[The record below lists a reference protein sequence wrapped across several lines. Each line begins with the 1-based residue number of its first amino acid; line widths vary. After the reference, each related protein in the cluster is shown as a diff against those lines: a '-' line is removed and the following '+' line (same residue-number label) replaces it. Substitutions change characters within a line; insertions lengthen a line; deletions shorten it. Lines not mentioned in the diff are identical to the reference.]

1 MSQRYPLAQATGHR
15 VLTAL
20 IRSQHL
26 LNEERQGLH
35 RAINAL
41 SMVSRFFIDPLQQAL
56 PRNHTLQLRISPLR
70 KSLTEPLYLP
80 RNSTPLDIIHLG

>member
-56 PRNHTLQLRISPLR
+56 LRNHTLQLRMSPYQPIGFNR
-70 KSLTEPLYLP
+70 DGV
-80 RNSTPLDIIHLG
+80 NDHGMV